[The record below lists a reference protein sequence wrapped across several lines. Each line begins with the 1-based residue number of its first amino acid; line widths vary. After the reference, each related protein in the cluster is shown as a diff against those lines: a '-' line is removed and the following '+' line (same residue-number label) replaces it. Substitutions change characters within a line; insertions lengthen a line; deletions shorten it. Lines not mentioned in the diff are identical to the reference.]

1 MSLVENLVLALIA
14 EGPTHG
20 FAVSRVVGPDGQ
32 VGRVYEV
39 SRPLVYRAV
48 DRLVEAGLAR
58 PVRVEAGDHG
68 PPRTVVT
75 LTAPGRRR
83 AHEWMW
89 APAGHVRDIRT
100 ELLVKLALLER
111 AGIDPAPLLDAQ
123 QRVLEPIASALARQ
137 CEVAEGFDK
146 TVASWRYETARAALR
161 FVADGRR

>member
-20 FAVSRVVGPDGQ
+20 FAISRVVGRGGQ

-48 DRLVEAGLAR
+48 DRLVEADLAR

-68 PPRTVVT
+68 PPRTVVAA
-75 LTAPGRRR
+75 TAAGRRR
-83 AHEWMW
+83 ARDWMW
-89 APAGHVRDIRT
+89 APVGHVRDIRT

-111 AGIDPAPLLDAQ
+111 TGTDPGPLLDAQ

-137 CEVAEGFDK
+137 CDGAEGFDK
-146 TVASWRYETARAALR
+146 TVAAWRYETALAALR
-161 FVADGRR
+161 FVEDARR